1 MYCKTEAHVGQRAV
15 RMLGPTGLVVGRI
28 LCLNNFLPSHT
39 GRQITV
45 EGITAVVIVC
55 VLQPA
60 AWSFECTGSKEELMM
75 RSALD
80 TAVSSATIHPL
91 VVHNTWK
98 NTLLLS
104 VR

>member
-15 RMLGPTGLVVGRI
+15 RMLGPTGLVVGRM

-55 VLQPA
+55 VLQPVA
-60 AWSFECTGSKEELMM
+60 CSFECKEELMM

-91 VVHNTWK
+91 VVHNAWK
-98 NTLLLS
+98 NILLLT